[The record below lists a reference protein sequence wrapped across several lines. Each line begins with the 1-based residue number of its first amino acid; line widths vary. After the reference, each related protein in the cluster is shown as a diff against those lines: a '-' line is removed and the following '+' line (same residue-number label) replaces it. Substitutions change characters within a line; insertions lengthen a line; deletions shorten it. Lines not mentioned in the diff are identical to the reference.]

1 MMESGSHRMTDTQR
15 EAELFEA
22 GRMARARVPRS
33 AFADFTPNP
42 HRNPVA
48 ILQQQHVSRLPDLV
62 PLRVERMSASPF
74 AFYRGTAAVQAAD
87 MASEPTSGANVV
99 MCGDAHVNNFGVYR
113 SPEGAMVFD
122 SDDFDE
128 AFVGPWE
135 WDVKRLLTSVVLAG
149 RSGNMDA
156 DRIRRTAEST
166 AAAYRDEL
174 RRLQTRPLY
183 ERYFTATTAD
193 PNHVTMGESSEKIAQ
208 ILKKAGRR
216 TSQRVARRILQR
228 DDSGAMRF
236 IEQPPVLTHVS
247 DEIRELVDHLLEQ
260 YSRTVAPDLAL
271 MLQQYRVLDVARRVV
286 GVGSVGTR
294 CFIVALADGTGDII
308 ILQIK
313 EANLSVVHEFGG
325 ITSAESYF
333 DSPLM
338 LQDQGYRVVACQR
351 VLQAVSDPFLGHL
364 GFDTFHFYARL
375 FRNSNASF
383 ELSDMTTDDFHSYVR
398 ACAVVL
404 ARGHA
409 RTPQMAH
416 VAGYLGSGNVFV
428 RAVTEWAHSYA
439 DQAELD
445 FTVFIDAARS
455 GAFTEMTG
463 SSA

>member
-1 MMESGSHRMTDTQR
+1 MMETGSHRMTDTQR

-33 AFADFTPNP
+33 AFAGFTPNP
-42 HRNPVA
+42 HRNPIA
-48 ILQQQHVSRLPDLV
+48 ILQQQHLSRLPDLV

-87 MASEPTSGANVV
+87 LAREPTSGANVV

-135 WDVKRLLTSVVLAG
+135 WDVKRLVTSVVLAG
-149 RSGNMDA
+149 RSGKMDA
-156 DRIRRTAEST
+156 DLLRRAVEST

-193 PNHVTMGESSEKIAQ
+193 PNHVTLGESSEKIAQ
-208 ILKKAGRR
+208 ILKKAGKR
-216 TSQRVARRILQR
+216 TSERVARRILHR
-228 DDSGAMRF
+228 NDSGAMRF
-236 IEQPPVLTHVS
+236 IEQPPVLTHVG
-247 DEIRELVDHLLEQ
+247 DEIRDLVDRLLDQ
-260 YSRTVAPDLAL
+260 YSRTVPPDVAL
-271 MLQQYRVLDVARRVV
+271 MLQQYRVVDVARRVV

-294 CFIVALADGTGDII
+294 CFIVALADATEDIT

-313 EANLSVVHEFGG
+313 EANMSVVHEFGG
-325 ITSAESYF
+325 ISEADSYF
-333 DSPLM
+333 DSPLLM
-338 LQDQGYRVVACQR
+338 QDHGYRVVSCQR

-364 GFDTFHFYARL
+364 GIDAFHFYARL
-375 FRNSNASF
+375 FRNNNASF
-383 ELSDMTTDDFHSYVR
+383 ELSEMTADDFRSYVR

-409 RTPQMAH
+409 RSPQMAH
-416 VAGYLGSGNVFV
+416 AAGYLGSGSAFV
-428 RAVTEWAHSYA
+428 RAVTEWAHQYA

-445 FTVFIDAARS
+445 YAAFIDAARS
-455 GAFTEMTG
+455 GAFTL
-463 SSA
+463 